1 MSGHGRSYMETKRKV
16 GGIKKMLKIKA
27 YSNGREVK
35 KIIELHHLG
44 RFFEGMGVL
53 SRKWKITPFRI
64 MEEVARKDPDLE
76 HAATLILI
84 GLIYKS
90 MCTNKGWEVQ
100 LKRFKNQMLL
110 KSKASF
116 IFTMHGEFQEIE
128 EHYFDKAIKWLKLS
142 RLVGQGSHG
151 AYIKIASY
159 SDYCHK
165 LGNYLFNTPYVRES
179 FKRNTH
185 YFGGHNSLEHE
196 RAYEE
201 LKMLDRRKTLVL
213 N

>member
-1 MSGHGRSYMETKRKV
+1 
-16 GGIKKMLKIKA
+16 
-27 YSNGREVK
+27 
-35 KIIELHHLG
+35 
-44 RFFEGMGVL
+44 MGVL
-53 SRKWKITPFRI
+53 SREWKITPFTM
-64 MEEVARKDPDLE
+64 MEDIARKDPDLE

-84 GLIYKS
+84 GLLYKS

-128 EHYFDKAIKWLKLS
+128 EFYFDKAIAFLKKIG
-142 RLVGQGSHG
+142 LVGTGSHG
-151 AYIKIASY
+151 AYIKIASH

-165 LGNYLFNTPYVRES
+165 LGNYLFDTPYVRES

-196 RAYEE
+196 KAYRE

>member
-1 MSGHGRSYMETKRKV
+1 
-16 GGIKKMLKIKA
+16 MLKIKA
-27 YSNGREVK
+27 YSDGREVK
-35 KIIELHHLG
+35 IVELHHLP
-44 RFFEGMGVL
+44 FYFDGMGVL
-53 SRKWKITPFRI
+53 SREWKITPFTM
-64 MEEVARKDPDLE
+64 MEEIAKEDGDLH
-76 HAATLILI
+76 HAITLVLI
-84 GLIYKS
+84 GLLYKS
-90 MCTNKGWEVQ
+90 MCTKKGWEVQ
-100 LKRFKNQMLL
+100 LERFKNQMLL

-128 EHYFDKAIKWLKLS
+128 EFYFDKALAFLKKIG
-142 RLVGQGSHG
+142 LVGTGSHG
-151 AYIKIASY
+151 AYIKIASH

-165 LGNYLFNTPYVRES
+165 LGNYLFDTPYVRES

-196 RAYEE
+196 KAYRE

>member
-1 MSGHGRSYMETKRKV
+1 
-16 GGIKKMLKIKA
+16 MLKIKA

-35 KIIELHHLG
+35 KIIELHHLHC
-44 RFFEGMGVL
+44 FFEGMGVL
-53 SRKWKITPFRI
+53 SREWKITPFTM
-64 MEEVARKDPDLE
+64 MEDIARKDPDLE

-84 GLIYKS
+84 GLLYKS

-128 EHYFDKAIKWLKLS
+128 EFYFDKALAFLKKIG
-142 RLVGQGSHG
+142 LVGTGSHG
-151 AYIKIASY
+151 AYIKIASH

-165 LGNYLFNTPYVRES
+165 LGNYLFDTPYVRES

-196 RAYEE
+196 KAYRE

>member
-1 MSGHGRSYMETKRKV
+1 
-16 GGIKKMLKIKA
+16 MLKIKA
-27 YSNGREVK
+27 YSNGREIK
-35 KIIELHHLG
+35 KIIELHHLP
-44 RFFEGMGVL
+44 FYFDGMGVL
-53 SRKWKITPFRI
+53 SREWKITPFRR
-64 MEEVARKDPDLE
+64 MGELAKEDGDLF
-76 HAATLILI
+76 HTINIVLI

-165 LGNYLFNTPYVRES
+165 LGNYLFDTPYARTS
-179 FKRNTH
+179 FERNTH
-185 YFGGHNSLEHE
+185 YFGTHNSLEHE
-196 RAYEE
+196 RAYDE
-201 LKMLDRRKTLVL
+201 LKILDRRKTLVL